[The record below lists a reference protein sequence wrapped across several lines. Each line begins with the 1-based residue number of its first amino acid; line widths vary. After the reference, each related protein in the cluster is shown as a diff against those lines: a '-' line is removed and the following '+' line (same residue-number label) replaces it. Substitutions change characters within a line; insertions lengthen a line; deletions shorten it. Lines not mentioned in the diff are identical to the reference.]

1 MFRCGPAI
9 LLFWIMLV
17 SVVPAEA
24 QWMTNFWD
32 GAHREYKRNT
42 AWPQPFLRADRESVT
57 LPFGL
62 MVANGWR
69 RQNLLSDYHFQ
80 DDNSQLN
87 QGGELKL
94 RFILTQM
101 PPQRRTVFVQR
112 GFTPEV
118 TSTRIEV
125 VQRAAARM
133 LPQDAFPE
141 IVESD
146 LPNDGWPAEEVD
158 SVTKRFNS
166 SRPQPRVTSSSNSG
180 SSSGGGSGSGSGG
193 SSR

>member
-9 LLFWIMLV
+9 LFFWTMLI
-17 SVVPAEA
+17 SAAPAEA

-32 GAHREYKRNT
+32 GVHRQYRRNSD
-42 AWPQPFLRADRESVT
+42 WPEPFLRPDRESVT

-80 DDNSQLN
+80 DDNLQLN

-112 GFTPEV
+112 GPSPDV
-118 TSTRIEV
+118 TATRIEI
-125 VQRAAARM
+125 VQRAAGRM
-133 LPQDAFPE
+133 LPPDAFPE

-166 SRPQPRVTSSSNSG
+166 SRPQPRVI
-180 SSSGGGSGSGSGG
+180 SSSGGGSNSGSGG
-193 SSR
+193 GSSSGGSR